1 MSLSQVHRSAL
12 AEYLSLG
19 AMTLFTIIAV
29 ANKSIS
35 VFYII
40 YLFWWDELLKSVFD
54 VLKYV
59 FKKPYI
65 SNPKSFFLDTKG
77 RFFFLMIYI
86 VFIIVFFGFMI
97 DWKNKDMVGLNF
109 EVFLF
114 MNPLFNFSLISIL
127 LREIYLFRH
136 PEESIITHTA
146 FSSGIITLHVSIIL
160 GILLWAF
167 ITLKLQYLES
177 YAVVLSIIP
186 FMLLKVFFE
195 IQEIKYRHP
204 KM

>member
-1 MSLSQVHRSAL
+1 MSLTQNHRIAL

-54 VLKYV
+54 ILKYV
-59 FKKPYI
+59 FKKSHI

-77 RFFFLMIYI
+77 RFFFLMVYI

-97 DWKNKDMVGLNF
+97 DSKNKDMIGLNF

-136 PEESIITHTA
+136 PEASIITHTA
-146 FSSGIITLHVSIIL
+146 FSSGIITLHISIIL

-167 ITLKLQYLES
+167 ITLKLQAFES

-204 KM
+204 KK

>member
-40 YLFWWDELLKSVFD
+40 YLFWWDELLKSLFD

-59 FKKPYI
+59 FKKSYI
-65 SNPKSFFLDTKG
+65 SNPKSFFLDIKG

-97 DWKNKDMVGLNF
+97 DWENKDMVGLNF

-127 LREIYLFRH
+127 LREVYLFRH
-136 PEESIITHTA
+136 PEESIKTHTA

-167 ITLKLQYLES
+167 ITLKLKSLES

-195 IQEIKYRHP
+195 LQEITYRHP
-204 KM
+204 KT